1 MQQPLN
7 FTTPMNR
14 DRSKP
19 RRVDINRHHKRL
31 LRKGWMN
38 KSREIV
44 CETRAEL
51 FSYKAPFSRKDGF
64 KCPEV
69 FNETATEARI

>member
-1 MQQPLN
+1 
-7 FTTPMNR
+7 MNH
-14 DRSKP
+14 DGSKP

-64 KCPEV
+64 
-69 FNETATEARI
+69 